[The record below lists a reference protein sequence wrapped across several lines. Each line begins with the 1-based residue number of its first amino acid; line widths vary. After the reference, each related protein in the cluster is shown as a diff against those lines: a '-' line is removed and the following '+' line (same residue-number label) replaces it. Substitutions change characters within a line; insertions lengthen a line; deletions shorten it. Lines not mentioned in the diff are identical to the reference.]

1 MIVKDIRGKE
11 FDISHADVEVTR
23 GNNGIPEY
31 FVNGTYKA
39 SNGIFER
46 TCILFYTLDV
56 NAALDYA
63 SDLNQTLESGED
75 VPCETSEEVP
85 FA

>member
-56 NAALDYA
+56 NEALDYA
-63 SDLNQTLESGED
+63 FDLNQKLDNERPLYCGN
-75 VPCETSEEVP
+75 SEEVP